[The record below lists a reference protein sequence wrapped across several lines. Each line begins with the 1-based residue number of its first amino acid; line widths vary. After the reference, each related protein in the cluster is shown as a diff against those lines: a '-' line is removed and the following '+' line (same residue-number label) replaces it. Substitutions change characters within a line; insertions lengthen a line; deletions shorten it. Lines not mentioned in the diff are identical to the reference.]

1 MVTFSAPDCVLHK
14 ARTAGLGDSKAKGR
28 NAVQG
33 AVRSA
38 LRVSL
43 WAAIRRVASA

>member
-14 ARTAGLGDSKAKGR
+14 ARTAGLGDSKTKGR

-43 WAAIRRVASA
+43 RAAIRRVASA